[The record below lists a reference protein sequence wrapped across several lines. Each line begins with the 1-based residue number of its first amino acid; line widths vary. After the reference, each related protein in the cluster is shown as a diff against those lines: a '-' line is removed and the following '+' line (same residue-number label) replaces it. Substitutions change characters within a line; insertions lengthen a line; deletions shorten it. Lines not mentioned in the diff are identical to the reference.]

1 MSIRKKSLLWNHFE
15 EVEGNISSNS
25 SLCSYFLSIGDFRQV
40 SCNHCVLIVKR
51 GKEGEVRSK
60 CINKERQAHLILKG
74 SSWVRLSVCVCICV
88 SVCHFFLNCYKMAN
102 NGWILEFKVSK
113 LLY

>member
-1 MSIRKKSLLWNHFE
+1 MSIRKKSPLWNHFE

-25 SLCSYFLSIGDFRQV
+25 YLCSYFLSIGDFRQV
-40 SCNHCVLIVKR
+40 LCNHCVLIVKR

-60 CINKERQAHLILKG
+60 CINKEMQAHLILKG
-74 SSWVRLSVCVCICV
+74 SSWVRLCVRVCVCLCV
-88 SVCHFFLNCYKMAN
+88 TFFLNCYKMAN

-113 LLY
+113 LPY